1 MSPLSPETLDAALA
15 VAEEAALAAGAAVR
29 AFYKDAY
36 TVKDKGEDNPLTDAD
51 LASNQILEERLRGAF
66 PDFGWLSEETVDS
79 PERLD
84 KRAVWIVDPVDGT
97 KEFTLGIPEFVVSVA
112 LVVDGV
118 PVLGVLYNP
127 ITEQRFVGLTGGTA
141 GKVARY
147 NGAPATVTAHDAL
160 PGGRIVCSRTEMKKG
175 WFDAY
180 APLGV
185 TPIAVGS
192 VAYKFGLVAAGL
204 AEATFTPQPRHEWD
218 VAGGAAIVLAAG
230 GDFTNRHGVL
240 PAFNQK
246 KPLIDG
252 ILASNGALHR
262 ALLAVMNG

>member
-1 MSPLSPETLDAALA
+1 VSYLSPDALDEALA
-15 VAEEAALAAGAAVR
+15 LAEAATLQAGAAVR
-29 AFYKDAY
+29 GFYKDAY

-51 LASNQILEERLRGAF
+51 LASNEILERALRGAT

-79 PERLD
+79 DERLG
-84 KRAVWIVDPVDGT
+84 KRATWIVDPVDGT

-112 LVVDGV
+112 LVVDGL

-127 ITEQRFVGLTGGTA
+127 IQEQLFVGLTGGRA

-147 NGAPATVTAHDAL
+147 NGAPTGVTAHAVL
-160 PGGRIVCSRTEMKKG
+160 PGARIVCSRTEMKKG
-175 WFDAY
+175 WFEPY

-185 TPIAVGS
+185 TPLAVGS

-230 GDFTNRHGVL
+230 GNFTNRHGLL

-252 ILASNGALHR
+252 ILATNGALHG
-262 ALLAVMNG
+262 ALLGVMNG